1 MANKYKHTY
10 KYLKHRYDL
19 FCKLQ
24 KLSEVFD
31 LLNIT
36 SKQYKKLTEKPPY
49 KVFKVGKKLGGER
62 TIENPGYSLKKVQER
77 LNGYLQATYYF
88 EKTPLAYGFVTNTRN
103 DKDRRDILSNA
114 QKHLNQPFMLNID
127 LKDFFHSIE
136 VPQVWKV
143 FGNAPFKFQREA
155 VEALTRLTTY
165 RGRLP
170 MGTPTSPSLSNFA
183 ARKLDKA
190 LAIYAEANSLAVTR
204 YVDDITFSSESEI
217 TTNMLEDI
225 KSLIVL
231 HEFKLNEKKVQFY
244 GEKDQKEV
252 TGILLKGDEVAL
264 PDSFVSELEQE
275 IEQLATVLLVQNQQG
290 KLNTFWVENHKKH
303 VRGKINFL
311 GYVLGNN
318 SVEKQRLLK
327 LYEQAIYPPPEDF
340 GSYSWRSFHYQI

>member
-1 MANKYKHTY
+1 MASKYKHTH

-31 LLNIT
+31 LLRIT

-49 KVFKVGKKLGGER
+49 KVFKVGKKSGGER
-62 TIENPGYSLKKVQER
+62 TIETPTYTLKKVQER

-183 ARKLDKA
+183 ARKLDEA
-190 LAIYAEANSLAVTR
+190 FQVFAEANSLLVTR
-204 YVDDITFSSESEI
+204 YVDDVTFSSDNEI
-217 TTNMLEDI
+217 TTKMLEDI
-225 KSLIVL
+225 KSLITL
-231 HEFKLNEKKVQFY
+231 HEFKLNEKKVKFY

-264 PDSFVSELEQE
+264 PDSYISELEQE

-340 GSYSWRSFHYQI
+340 GSYSWRSFHYHI